1 MNLRRIQYHCSC
13 GSCDECTGGNAKS
26 YFEGM
31 TQVPNIEQIVPIPG
45 PAGEGSVL
53 VAGKTSSA
61 GVLNADGTD
70 EALDATAKANL
81 LAADFDI
88 TAKSTTQNVVDTSD
102 LNNNKIWTGL
112 SKGFLNM
119 IGLKI
124 LPARVK
130 TGGTAGQVYT
140 KSSGTDYDAAWVSP
154 VNEIYN
160 TTSITSIS
168 IDSTISSLQAGTL
181 TPLTFTVASGLAY
194 KTGQQIWLIKYNGD
208 VLSPSIYLN
217 AVVLDYSGTDL
228 EVAVSFAY
236 GTGTPTKW
244 YICLGSPV
252 QFPYFDATTNN
263 GMFLKNINGSLGFSI
278 SALATGFTLPWHNP
292 SLPDGFRYCDG
303 VRFEKTEHPDLYQ
316 HLRPGGVVNKY
327 AYELDGITA
336 LGINGCRTPGY
347 NNGTIPYGVANSADL
362 GVRYGA
368 NSYVLVGDN
377 LPEVSPYGITDPG
390 HSHPVPN
397 VEDSDGVPNGTS
409 IVGQNGG
416 SNPNAGSTS
425 SSGTGGTGISISN
438 NSGTGGTAID
448 MRQSSEGCFYIIK
461 T

>member
-1 MNLRRIQYHCSC
+1 
-13 GSCDECTGGNAKS
+13 
-26 YFEGM
+26 M

-53 VAGKTSSA
+53 TAGKMNAS

-70 EALDATAKANL
+70 ETIDPTAKTN
-81 LAADFDI
+81 LAAANFDI
-88 TAKSTTQNVVDTSD
+88 EVKSTTQNVVDTSD

-278 SALATGFTLPWHNP
+278 SALATGFTLPWHNASNP
-292 SLPDGFRYCDG
+292 EGFIPCDG
-303 VRFEKTEHPDLYQ
+303 VRFEKTEYPDLYQ

-327 AYELDGITA
+327 AYELDGTTA

-362 GVRYGA
+362 GVRFGK
-368 NSYVLVGDN
+368 NILSGGIPVIN
-377 LPEVSPYGITDPG
+377 LPVTSPYGISVSGSGIKAPPAGPPTYSVATGTD
-390 HSHPVPN
+390 HTVYDVADYAVN
-397 VEDSDGVPNGTS
+397 VATPKTNNISG
-409 IVGQNGG
+409 GQVANGG
-416 SNPNAGSTS
+416 QDLD
-425 SSGTGGTGISISN
+425 I
-438 NSGTGGTAID
+438 
-448 MRQSSEGCFYIIK
+448 RQSSEGCFYIIK

>member
-1 MNLRRIQYHCSC
+1 MNLRRINYHCSC
-13 GSCDECTGGNAKS
+13 GSCDECTGGNALS
-26 YFEGM
+26 YFKGM

-53 VAGKTSSA
+53 TAGKTSSA
-61 GVLNADGTD
+61 GVLNADGAD
-70 EALDATAKANL
+70 EALDLTAKTNL
-81 LAADFDI
+81 AAADFDI
-88 TAKSTTQNVVDTSD
+88 EVKSTTQNVVDTAD

-140 KSSGTDYDAAWVSP
+140 KSSGTNYDAAWVSP

-194 KTGQQIWLIKYNGD
+194 KTGQQIWLIKFNGD

-217 AVVLDYSGTDL
+217 AVVLSYSGTDL

-252 QFPYFDATTNN
+252 KFPYFDATTNN

-278 SALATGFTLPWHNP
+278 SALSTGFTFTWHNP
-292 SLPDGFRYCDG
+292 EMPEGFIPCDG
-303 VRFEKTEHPDLYQ
+303 VPFLKTEYPDLYQ

-327 AYELDGITA
+327 AFALDGTTP
-336 LGINGCRTPGY
+336 LGIGSCRTPGY
-347 NNGTIPYGVANSADL
+347 NNGTIPYGVASSSDL
-362 GVRYGA
+362 GGRFGA
-368 NSYVLVGDN
+368 NSYALVGDN
-377 LPEVSPYGITDPG
+377 LPDICPYDITDPG
-390 HSHPVPN
+390 HAHN
-397 VEDSDGVPNGTS
+397 TTL
-409 IVGQNGG
+409 IG
-416 SNPNAGSTS
+416 SNESGGATYITFGSDID
-425 SSGTGGTGISISN
+425 GGMYATQSEKTGITISN
-438 NSGTGGTAID
+438 NSGNGGTAID
-448 MRQSSEGCFYIIK
+448 MRQSSEGCFYIMK